1 MAATKEATE
10 KQAEAQAQA
19 ELKELAQELTEAK
32 NEERAKEAAPKVG
45 VGVLRTRGGSGR
57 RKDFFPSEIP
67 YPEGIHGDDYEF
79 YGPSGFAA
87 EIPKGTDIAAFSSE
101 QGFVI
106 NPEKVKVLYFQKPG
120 RNLPKKR
127 LYTIKAIHKDGRLVQ
142 LPFEKQIQNNAGGDP
157 EDAIGLRRYERKG
170 IYILIDW
177 ATLMPV
183 YCAAW
188 GCLAQADQGGQF
200 AGFCTEKHA
209 KHTLPNQYKN
219 AGAITQGI
227 FGDGATTSRTWSA

>member
-1 MAATKEATE
+1 MTE
-10 KQAEAQAQA
+10 KKTPVVEAPAAEPDIKEVA
-19 ELKELAQELTEAK
+19 KELQEAK
-32 NEERAKEAAPKVG
+32 NIERAKEAAPKSG
-45 VGVLRTRGGSGR
+45 VGVLRSKGGSNR
-57 RKDFFPSEIP
+57 RKDFAPSNIP

-79 YGPSGFAA
+79 YGPAGFAA
-87 EIPKGTDIAAFSSE
+87 EIPAGTDIAAFSDE

-106 NPEKVKVLYFQKPG
+106 NPDKVRVLYFQAPG

-142 LPFEKQIQNNAGGDP
+142 LPFERQIQNNAGGDP

-170 IYILIDW
+170 IHILIDW
-177 ATLMPV
+177 TTLMPV
-183 YCAAW
+183 YCASW

-209 KHTLPNQYKN
+209 KHTLPNQYKD
-219 AGAITQGI
+219 AGAITSGI
-227 FGDGATTSRTWSA
+227 FGQDATTSRTWSA